1 MTFKTLC
8 LVNFHRLVYSVMQDF
23 SGSWM
28 PLAIIPLTLLSY
40 TLEASQGISSS
51 FSEASH
57 RWNMMNARKKVLQLA
72 GCLDRLVLVAS

>member
-1 MTFKTLC
+1 MTFNTLC
-8 LVNFHRLVYSVMQDF
+8 LVNFDRLVYSVMQDF

-40 TLEASQGISSS
+40 TLEASQGVSLS

-57 RWNMMNARKKVLQLA
+57 RWNMMKARKKYYS
-72 GCLDRLVLVAS
+72 LVDA